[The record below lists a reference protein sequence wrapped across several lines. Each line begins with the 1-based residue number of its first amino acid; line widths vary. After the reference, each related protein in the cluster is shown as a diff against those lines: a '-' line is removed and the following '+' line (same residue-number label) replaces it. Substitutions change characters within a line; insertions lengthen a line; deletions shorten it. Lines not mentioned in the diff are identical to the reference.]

1 MNPPSLLAQVFAR
14 EPRRL
19 VRFPDVPL
27 DRALADWAAL
37 EAQLATAP
45 VSAPPTPTVSTL
57 ASSAPTSVPDQ
68 IVTIAT
74 NMWRAKT
81 KLVDARTGVPHEETK
96 RTYRHVENTLDALT
110 EMGVAIRDLLNE
122 PYDPGLPVNV
132 LTYQPTLGLARDTI
146 VEVVRPTILW
156 RGEVVQIGEVVVG
169 TPSEDSSPP
178 TP

>member
-27 DRALADWAAL
+27 DRALADWTAL
-37 EAQLATAP
+37 QVQLAAEPDPMPAPTAP
-45 VSAPPTPTVSTL
+45 TTPAP
-57 ASSAPTSVPDQ
+57 APNHEQ
-68 IVTIAT
+68 IVAIAT

-81 KLVDARTGVPHEETK
+81 KLVDAATGVPHEETK
-96 RTYRHVENTLDALT
+96 RTYRHVESTLDALT
-110 EMGVAIRDLLNE
+110 EMGVVIRDLLNE

-132 LTYQPTLGLARDTI
+132 LTYQPTAGLVRDTV

-156 RGEVVQIGEVVVG
+156 RGDVVQIGEVVVG
-169 TPSEDSSPP
+169 TPSEDSSSQ